1 MTTRVPR
8 YTSFSTAV
16 QDVPPLPPPINPQW
30 DYVLWNTT
38 CRHLSRGQ
46 FIDGEAKSSQS
57 TILPILI
64 PVAIALGLYLVLFH
78 VLVPTWRAHRERYR
92 QYLPLHGASSLTS
105 RLPHVLQPSTIG
117 RGISSVLLRIF
128 FPTSYA
134 LRQASAA
141 QQNAASNGTTVYR
154 ASSVDGDSDD
164 DEAALFTAE
173 SGEAMT
179 NVPHAGSDPRDLNRR
194 RRENMERYANRNMA
208 YARAMEEGEDN
219 RNATP
224 TGGLVGGAMRP
235 NPDREV
241 HPETRLNRELEAGFR
256 DDSDED
262 EEDDDGRGVTVGRR
276 SFSANR

>member
-1 MTTRVPR
+1 MAKP
-8 YTSFSTAV
+8 
-16 QDVPPLPPPINPQW
+16 
-30 DYVLWNTT
+30 
-38 CRHLSRGQ
+38 
-46 FIDGEAKSSQS
+46 KSSQS

-92 QYLPLHGASSLTS
+92 QVQLPQLLRYRSLDQKANIPQYLPLHGPSSLTS

-117 RGISSVLLRIF
+117 RGISNVLLRIF

-141 QQNAASNGTTVYR
+141 QQNAAHNGTTVYR

-235 NPDREV
+235 NPEREV